1 MIFVYTDGVT
11 EAINPAEERFG
22 ESRITQTLNS
32 PGTVGTRAV
41 TDGLFS
47 EICSFS
53 AGAEQYD
60 DIGMVCFKY
69 HGRKE

>member
-11 EAINPAEERFG
+11 EAINPDEERL
-22 ESRITQTLNS
+22 TQTLNS
-32 PGTVGTRAV
+32 LGTTDTKAV
-41 TDGLFS
+41 IDGLFAK
-47 EICSFS
+47 IGSFS
-53 AGAEQYD
+53 AGTEQYD

>member
-22 ESRITQTLNS
+22 EERLMQTLNS
-32 PGTVGTRAV
+32 LGTTDTKAV
-41 TDGLFS
+41 IDGLFAK
-47 EICSFS
+47 IGSFS